1 MKAAVLV
8 GFGAVD
14 QLELREVPEP
24 KTGPGQ
30 VKVGVVATSIN
41 PIDWKLRE
49 GMKRPGMLLELPAV
63 LGRDASGEVVEVGS
77 GVTRFRPGARVA
89 GLVMGAYGEIVV
101 AKDEAWAEV
110 PEGLNLEDAAALPLV
125 TLTGSQLVEESL
137 APRPSETILVTG
149 ALGSVGRTAV
159 FAAKGRGVRVWAGVR
174 RAQKEAAQAL
184 GVDGVVALDD
194 EIDCR
199 RLPTL
204 DAIADTVGASVTEK
218 LLDRVYLPGQK
229 NPIPLRSTTT
239 SLFLLARL
247 RDEAHRFSNR
257 ARMRIGKKRRFASPL
272 DDVKG
277 LGGKAKKALLT
288 HVGNLAAIRAADDA
302 TLLAV
307 PGITSRHVRAL
318 RAAFPAS
325 P

>member
-8 GFGAVD
+8 GFGGVD

-49 GMKRPGMLLELPAV
+49 GMKRPGLPLELPAI
-63 LGRDASGEVVEVGS
+63 LGRDASGTVLEVGA

-137 APRPSETILVTG
+137 APRPSDTVLVTG
-149 ALGSVGRTAV
+149 ALGSVGRAAV
-159 FAAKGRGVRVWAGVR
+159 FAAKGRGVKVWVGVR
-174 RAQKEAAQAL
+174 RSQKDPAEAL

-194 EIDCR
+194 ETDCR

-204 DAIADTVGASVTEK
+204 DGIADTVGASVTEK
-218 LLDRVYLPGQK
+218 LLDRVRRGGVVASVASDPKGAQERGLEVRHHWAHPDPERLAALVRAVAEGALVI
-229 NPIPLRSTTT
+229 PI
-239 SLFLLARL
+239 A
-247 RDEAHRFSNR
+247 
-257 ARMRIGKKRRFASPL
+257 RRFPL
-272 DDVKG
+272 AQIREAQQFAEQG
-277 LGGKAKKALLT
+277 AGGKVL
-288 HVGNLAAIRAADDA
+288 VQISDG
-302 TLLAV
+302 
-307 PGITSRHVRAL
+307 G
-318 RAAFPAS
+318 
-325 P
+325 

>member
-8 GFGAVD
+8 GCGGVD
-14 QLELREVPEP
+14 QLELREVAEP

-30 VKVGVVATSIN
+30 IKVRVVATSIN

-49 GMKRPGMLLELPAV
+49 GMKRPGMALELPAI

-89 GLVMGAYGEIVV
+89 GLVMGGYADRVV

-110 PEGLNLEDAAALPLV
+110 PEGFSLLDAAALPLV
-125 TLTGSQLVEESL
+125 TLTGSQLVEEAL

-159 FAAKGRGVRVWAGVR
+159 FAAKRRGAKVWAGVR
-174 RAQKEAAQAL
+174 RSQKSAAEAL

-194 EIDCR
+194 EIDSR

-204 DAIADTVGASVTEK
+204 DGIADTVGASVTES
-218 LLDRVYLPGQK
+218 LLDRVRRGGVVASVASDPKGAQERGLQVRHHWAHPDPERLAALVRAVAEGALVI
-229 NPIPLRSTTT
+229 PIAKRFPL
-239 SLFLLARL
+239 AQI
-247 RDEAHRFSNR
+247 RDAQQ
-257 ARMRIGKKRRFASPL
+257 FAEQ
-272 DDVKG
+272 G
-277 LGGKAKKALLT
+277 AGGKVIVL
-288 HVGNLAAIRAADDA
+288 VSDDGGTA
-302 TLLAV
+302 
-307 PGITSRHVRAL
+307 
-318 RAAFPAS
+318 
-325 P
+325 